1 MAIKVNVEKMT
12 LNFTEDKK
20 EIYVAR
26 ADRGSVIDTEKL
38 AEEVAM
44 DTGARPKQVKMILT
58 SVLDSI
64 VKWMEEGHGVRL
76 EGFGTFLPVVKSET
90 GETAEEA
97 GVKRIVTRFYPSRV
111 LSMRTNAINIDTT
124 RMEDGMNADGPSDEG
139 GGGSQDQGGGSSGSG
154 NTGGSGD
161 IIT

>member
-12 LNFTEDKK
+12 LGFTEEKK

-58 SVLDSI
+58 SILDSI

-76 EGFGTFLPVVKSET
+76 EGFGTFLPTVKSDSA
-90 GETAEEA
+90 ETAEEA
-97 GVKRIVTRFYPSRV
+97 GVKRIVTRFYPSRI
-111 LSMRTNAINIDTT
+111 LSAKTNAINIDTT
-124 RMEDGMNADGPSDEG
+124 RMEELAADGSEDAG
-139 GGGSQDQGGGSSGSG
+139 GGGSTDQGGGSGKP
-154 NTGGSGD
+154 GGSGTE
-161 IIT
+161 IV